1 MSSRDKDHDHDFEPY
16 DGTPGKKWD
25 DFKQRLMDYAAGK
38 TDDRGESLADF
49 YLDQSEGQAGGAA
62 LPAGAAEVRKAQ
74 LALRRRQKDAYALLM
89 RHIAHADHKLHMSIN
104 HFQDGLAAYQYIEA
118 ASAAPM
124 NAIQLRKLRP
134 VSYTHLTLPTICSV

>member
-1 MSSRDKDHDHDFEPY
+1 MSSRDKDHDFEPY

-89 RHIAHADHKLHMSIN
+89 RHIGHADHKLHMPRDRRASRACCSGQTSIIDDLL
-104 HFQDGLAAYQYIEA
+104 QDRLCNSHS
-118 ASAAPM
+118 SAVH
-124 NAIQLRKLRP
+124 RP
-134 VSYTHLTLPTICSV
+134 SHE